1 MSLEIK
7 VYCKELS
14 DDLIPKIIKRLND
27 YKMVVEVHPDFSFK
41 DQTGFLPFKF
51 RLTNPLVSIL
61 KDKELKSGFE
71 LYIEDFDLQT
81 EINQLT
87 FKPKLLDRIFGK
99 KPQNVSFANPEID
112 AHLKHCQKLLT
123 FSWGSA
129 DSFEFRF
136 AALTSAIITELTN
149 GICIYSADDIW
160 CDNKTIID
168 NAYKDVKDCEQ
179 TLNNEN
185 IMFHLFE
192 EW

>member
-14 DDLIPKIIKRLND
+14 DDLIPKIVERLNNYD
-27 YKMVVEVHPDFSFK
+27 MVVEVHPDFSFK

-51 RLTNPLVSIL
+51 RLTNPPLPIL

-71 LYIEDFDLQT
+71 LYIEDFDIQT

-87 FKPKLLDRIFGK
+87 RKPKLSGRIFGK
-99 KPQNVSFANPEID
+99 KPEGISFANPEID
-112 AHLKHCQKLLT
+112 AHLRDCKKLLI

-149 GICIYSADDIW
+149 GICTYPADDIW
-160 CDNKTIID
+160 FANKTIID
-168 NAYKDVKDCEQ
+168 NTCKDVKNYEQ
-179 TLNNEN
+179 TLNKEN
-185 IMFHLFE
+185 IRFHLFDG
-192 EW
+192 W